1 MKKLLKIC
9 IAVIACTVILMTA
22 QALQPPENSRGT
34 TITVSAA
41 ASLTDAF
48 SEIAAEF
55 EAANPDVNVELNL
68 AGSGSLR
75 LQIEAGA
82 PIDVFASASQKD
94 MDILAGKDLIDDQS
108 RMDFAQNSLVLI
120 VPQNSATGIASIG
133 DLSGADVTNIA
144 MGGPDTVPAGQ
155 YAKLA
160 LEDADVWNELGDKM
174 IFAENVR
181 QVLAYVQ
188 QGEVDAGFVYITDV
202 NNAQRHDG
210 RGGDAGSDDSGIRV
224 ISAVSLNMAIQYP
237 VAVISSSNHKDEA
250 GAFINFVN
258 GERGQEILKSYGFD
272 KMDSL
277 GTST

>member
-1 MKKLLKIC
+1 MKLALKIC
-9 IAVIACTVILMTA
+9 FVVIACIAVLITA
-22 QALQPPENSRGT
+22 QALQPPANPNDT
-34 TITVSAA
+34 TIIVSAA

-55 EAANPDVNVELNL
+55 EAENPDVKIELNL

-94 MDILAGKDLIDDQS
+94 MDILAGKGLIDDQS
-108 RMDFAQNSLVLI
+108 RTDFVQNSLVLV
-120 VPQNSATGIASIG
+120 VPQNGVADITSIE
-133 DLSGADVTNIA
+133 DLRGADVVNLA
-144 MGGPDTVPAGQ
+144 MGNPDTAPAGR

-160 LEDADVWNELGDKM
+160 LEDAGIWDDVESRI

-188 QGEVDAGFVYITDV
+188 QGEVDAGFVYLTDV
-202 NNAQRHDG
+202 NNAQRQNG
-210 RGGDAGSDDSGIRV
+210 KGNGADANYDSDNSGIRV
-224 ISAVSLNMAIQYP
+224 ASSVPLNRAIQYS

-250 GAFINFVN
+250 QDFINFVK
-258 GERGQEILKSYGFD
+258 GEKGQEILESYGF
-272 KMDSL
+272 
-277 GTST
+277 G